1 MINQQ
6 NNFLENIDY
15 SEEWLL
21 KEIFK
26 TDFEQKETGK
36 EQYIKMKKI
45 DLLNLVLKFIK
56 LNRRGE

>member
-1 MINQQ
+1 MQTKNQLA
-6 NNFLENIDY
+6 NNIEF

-26 TDFEQKETGK
+26 LHDEQVKSGQV
-36 EQYIKMKKI
+36 QYVKIKKI

>member
-1 MINQQ
+1 MKKQ
-6 NNFLENIDY
+6 LENNIEF

-26 TDFEQKETGK
+26 LHDEQVKSGQV
-36 EQYIKMKKI
+36 QYVKIKKI